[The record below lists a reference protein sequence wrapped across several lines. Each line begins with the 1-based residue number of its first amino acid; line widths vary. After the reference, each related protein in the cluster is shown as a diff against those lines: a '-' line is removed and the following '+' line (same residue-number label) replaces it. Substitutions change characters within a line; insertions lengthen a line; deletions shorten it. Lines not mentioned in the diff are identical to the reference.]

1 MWARVG
7 RWAIRLLCIAALGL
21 AAPAAANAQGRMA
34 TINGERLY
42 YEVTGKG
49 APIVLIHGWSLN
61 LEMWDPQVSALTRCF
76 RVIRYDRR
84 GFGRSSG
91 TEDAT
96 WDAADLEALLDHLG
110 ESKVHLLGMSQ
121 AGRVALQFAHRNSD
135 RVSSL
140 ILHGATPPGGFGL
153 PWSGADRNPF
163 EAWARIAR
171 EEGLDAFRR
180 AWAAHP
186 LMEVPAG
193 RPDVR
198 ERLAGL
204 LESYRG
210 GRILNPSSPSGPVNP
225 VTMEDLSLI
234 SAPTLVLI
242 GKTEVPYLQI
252 VAHAL
257 AYYIPN
263 ARLIAVPG
271 GGHLINLID
280 PEAYNATVLE
290 FLAEVDRSPCMST
303 SRQFQR

>member
-1 MWARVG
+1 MSTRARG
-7 RWAIRLLCIAALGL
+7 WGLRLFCLVALGL
-21 AAPAAANAQGRMA
+21 AAPAAANAQGGIA

-42 YEVTGKG
+42 YEVTGEG

-61 LEMWDPQVSALTRCF
+61 LEMWDPQVSALSRRF

-91 TEDAT
+91 SEDAT

-110 ESKVHLLGMSQ
+110 ESKVHVLGMSQ
-121 AGRVALQFAHRNSD
+121 AGRVALQFARRNPD
-135 RVSSL
+135 RVSCV
-140 ILHGATPPGGFGL
+140 ILHGATPPAGFGL

-163 EAWARIAR
+163 DAWARIAR

-193 RPDVR
+193 RTDVR
-198 ERLAGL
+198 ERLAEL
-204 LESYRG
+204 LASYAG
-210 GRILNPSSPSGPVNP
+210 GRILSPPSPSGPVSP
-225 VTMEDLSLI
+225 LSMEDLLLI
-234 SAPTLVLI
+234 GAPTLVLI
-242 GKTEVPYLQI
+242 GETEVPYLQI

-263 ARLIAVPG
+263 ARLMVVPG
-271 GGHLINLID
+271 GGHLVNLID

-290 FLAEVDRSPCMST
+290 FLAEIDPSPGE
-303 SRQFQR
+303 